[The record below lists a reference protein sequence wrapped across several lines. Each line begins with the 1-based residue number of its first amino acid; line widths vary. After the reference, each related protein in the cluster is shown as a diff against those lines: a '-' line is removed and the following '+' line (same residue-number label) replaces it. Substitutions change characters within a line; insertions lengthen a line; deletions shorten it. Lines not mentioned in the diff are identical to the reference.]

1 MNRAWRDRLDRFG
14 RALLAIVLIALAV
27 RIGYVL
33 VGKSGECLVTEPET
47 GELISSPTDC
57 PSGPEGQAN
66 DATYYN
72 AAANLLA
79 RGEGMVDPF
88 RPEREAADHPPL
100 TVWVLAPV
108 SWIGDNVIPSA
119 LLDDLTN
126 VFLHRLTMA
135 LLGTAVVAVVG
146 LIGKRVGGSRAG
158 LVAAA
163 LAAIYPGLW
172 ISDALIFAETVT
184 NLAVVLTLLGALR
197 ARESPT
203 TGRLVVVGVGIG
215 ACALGRAELVLFVPL
230 LALALFDGLTHG
242 RRIRSL
248 AVLGG
253 ATLLTLAPWVV
264 YNNARF
270 DRPTLLSTN
279 DGLALAAS
287 NCLPVYGGDTI
298 GLTLYDAAPIDA
310 PREEKESDRYCIEN
324 PEPPGDQSEVS
335 SAYRSRALR
344 IIGDHLDRQPAV
356 IAARVGR
363 TWNLF
368 RPFDMVWYNE
378 GEDREPWA
386 TRAAI
391 WTFYPVAAAAIAGA
405 FVLRRRDRSAD
416 SRSGFGRIL
425 AVPVVSVTIASALTY
440 GQARYR
446 AVGEAVLVVLA
457 ASAIDAFISARGA
470 RRTEAREPTDVRA

>member
-1 MNRAWRDRLDRFG
+1 MSGRWRFRLDRFG
-14 RALLAIVLIALAV
+14 RALLAIVIIALTV
-27 RIGYVL
+27 RLGYVL
-33 VGKSGECLVTEPET
+33 VGKGGECLVTDPGT
-47 GELISSPTDC
+47 GEIISSPTDC

-88 RPEREAADHPPL
+88 RPDREAADHPPL
-100 TVWVLAPV
+100 TVWVLTPV
-108 SWIGDNVIPSA
+108 SWIGDNVVPA
-119 LLDDLTN
+119 AVLDDLTN

-135 LLGTAVVAVVG
+135 VLGTAVVAVVG
-146 LIGKRVGGSRAG
+146 LIGKRVGGRRVG

-184 NLAVVLTLLGALR
+184 NLAVVVTLLAALR
-197 ARESPT
+197 AREAPT
-203 TGRLVVVGVGIG
+203 LKRFVVVGVGVG

-230 LALALFDGLTHG
+230 LAVALFDALRPGQ
-242 RRIRSL
+242 RIRSL
-248 AVLGG
+248 AALGG

-270 DRPTLLSTN
+270 DRPTILSTN

-298 GLTLYDAAPIDA
+298 GLTLYDAAPVDA
-310 PREEKESDRYCIEN
+310 PPEEKASDRYCIEN

-335 SAYRSRALR
+335 AVYRSRALR
-344 IIGDHLDRQPAV
+344 IMRDHLDQQPAV

-363 TWNLF
+363 TWNVF

-391 WTFYPVAAAAIAGA
+391 WSFYPIAVAAMAGA
-405 FVLRRRDRSAD
+405 FVLRRRDRSSGAQ
-416 SRSGFGRIL
+416 SGFGRIL
-425 AVPVVSVTIASALTY
+425 AVPLVSVTIASALTY

-446 AVGEAVLVVLA
+446 AVGEAALVVLA
-457 ASAIDAFISARGA
+457 AVAVDACVSARGA
-470 RRTEAREPTDVRA
+470 RRADVPEPTDVRA